1 MSSKKDME
9 PISEAPAPWD
19 EPVRKALHSSIDRF
33 FDRISGKR
41 EGCIGQEA
49 LFEASSCPDIGELEL
64 IGMLKELNELDEDAW
79 SRYVISNDLLRNK
92 VNPIEGAHLAAQA
105 RECGR
110 AWAIRMRDE
119 QQAASPD
126 ELARHLGVE
135 VCDNNAPVSGK
146 RVLFAQFVPDNHIDL
161 MADPLRRYRSLR
173 SHLLQGVEGA
183 QRDGALGLLP
193 TPETTRELIL
203 SHELFHVIEDQ
214 NESEIFTRTA
224 TIRLQKFFGFENRST
239 LRSLGEIGAGAF
251 AQEYVGSSFNP
262 FALDILLS
270 WAYDAELSRSLYRD
284 VLACR

>member
-1 MSSKKDME
+1 MSRQNDMA
-9 PISEAPAPWD
+9 PISEMPVPWD
-19 EPVRKALHSSIDRF
+19 EPVRKALHSSIDGF
-33 FDRISGKR
+33 FDRLSGKR
-41 EGCIGQEA
+41 VDQADREA
-49 LFEASSCPDIGELEL
+49 SLEVSSCPNTDELEL
-64 IGMLKELNELDEDAW
+64 INMLGELNDLDEKVW

-92 VNPIEGAHLAAQA
+92 VDPVEGARLAAQA

-110 AWAIRMRDE
+110 AWAMRIRDE
-119 QQAASPD
+119 QQVTSPD
-126 ELARHLGVE
+126 ELALRLGVE
-135 VCDNNAPVSGK
+135 VCDNEVPVSGK

-161 MADPLRRYRSLR
+161 MTDPLRRYRALR
-173 SHLLQGVEGA
+173 SHMLQAAEEWRPDDVSK
-183 QRDGALGLLP
+183 QLP
-193 TPETTRELIL
+193 TPETARELIL

-262 FALDILLS
+262 FALDVLLS